1 MKSFLRQ
8 FGEDLVTYSLGGCW
22 FMCLIPMFVLIPIT
36 LSFADEENQ

>member
-8 FGEDLVTYSLGGCW
+8 FGEDSVTYFLGGCW